1 MNGNNYD
8 KYEKINEE
16 NKEIK
21 EEDVNDED
29 LDYILSDN
37 EESLSDDKNISI
49 YNSNHDS
56 NHKDEF
62 RSKILKLLGIVIVIS
77 LVIILLL
84 FVLSVF
90 FKKKYSYA
98 DIENILK
105 ESAVSYYKDNKSKL
119 PANEDS
125 PSIVESSSLIS
136 GEYMKEFG
144 KYDSKFTSCKGSV
157 TVKMEQGNYKYVP
170 KLDCGKDYTT
180 TSFID
185 KLKNDNGVVTSGFG
199 LYNLN
204 NNLVFR
210 GSKVNN
216 YIKIGDDTW
225 RIVKVYSD
233 NSMELIYNYV
243 LNKTYWD
250 NRYNFDLKTNSGIKQ
265 YELSHIQE
273 NLNDIYTKGYIY
285 NNFKFILTDE
295 EKKSFV
301 KFDSCVGIRG
311 EQDTSKDGSS
321 ECSILSK
328 NQNISLLPV
337 FDVLNASIDDNCTIT
352 TSGSCQ
358 NYNYILNFPRSW
370 WLANSS
376 DYKFDYAYVAGG
388 SIYSTHL
395 NTERYIKPVVHLSK
409 DALYVSGMGTEKNP
423 YKVR

>member
-199 LYNLN
+199 LYDMNGS
-204 NNLVFR
+204 LVFR
-210 GSKVNN
+210 GSDVNN
-216 YIKIGDDTW
+216 YISIGDDTW
-225 RIVKVYSD
+225 RIVKVYQD
-233 NSMELIYNYV
+233 NSVELILSNLAYKS
-243 LNKTYWD
+243 LWD
-250 NRYNFDLKTNSGIKQ
+250 DRYNSDLNSNTGFN
-265 YELSHIQE
+265 EFSLSTIQNYLKKLYKSGVSE
-273 NLNDIYTKGYIY
+273 EGYNFSLTK
-285 NNFKFILTDE
+285 D

-301 KFDSCVGIRG
+301 KFDACVGVRG
-311 EQDTSKDGSS
+311 EQETINDGSI
-321 ECSILSK
+321 ECSVLAGD
-328 NQNISLLPV
+328 QNMSLLPV
-337 FDVLNASIDDNCTIT
+337 NDFLNASIDKNCTST

-358 NYNYILNFPRSW
+358 NYNYLIIKDYYW
-370 WLANSS
+370 WLANGSGLKS
-376 DYKFDYAYVAGG
+376 NFAYGVGEG
-388 SIYSTHL
+388 VYSANVQANL
-395 NTERYIKPVVHLSK
+395 FVRPVVHLSK
-409 DALYVSGMGTEKNP
+409 DALYVSGKGTEKNP

>member
-185 KLKNDNGVVTSGFG
+185 KLKND
-199 LYNLN
+199 
-204 NNLVFR
+204 
-210 GSKVNN
+210 
-216 YIKIGDDTW
+216 TW
-225 RIVKVYSD
+225 RIVKVYQD
-233 NSMELIYNYV
+233 NSVELILSNLAYKS
-243 LNKTYWD
+243 LWD
-250 NRYNFDLKTNSGIKQ
+250 DRYNSDLNSNTGFN
-265 YELSHIQE
+265 EFSLSTIQNYLKKLYKSGVSE
-273 NLNDIYTKGYIY
+273 EGYNFSLTK
-285 NNFKFILTDE
+285 D

-301 KFDSCVGIRG
+301 KFDACVGVRG
-311 EQDTSKDGSS
+311 EQETINDGSI
-321 ECSILSK
+321 ECSVLAGD
-328 NQNISLLPV
+328 QNMSLLPV
-337 FDVLNASIDDNCTIT
+337 NDFLNASIDKNCTST

-358 NYNYILNFPRSW
+358 NYNYLIIKDYYW
-370 WLANSS
+370 WLANGSGLKS
-376 DYKFDYAYVAGG
+376 NFAYGVGEG
-388 SIYSTHL
+388 VYSANVQANL
-395 NTERYIKPVVHLSK
+395 FVRPVVHLSK
-409 DALYVSGMGTEKNP
+409 DALYVSGKGTEKNP